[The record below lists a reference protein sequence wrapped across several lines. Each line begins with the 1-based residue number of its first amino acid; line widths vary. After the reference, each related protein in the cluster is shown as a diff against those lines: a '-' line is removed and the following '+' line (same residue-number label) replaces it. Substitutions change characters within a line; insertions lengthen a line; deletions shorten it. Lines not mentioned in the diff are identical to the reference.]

1 MTHKNYAFLIPKTR
15 PRINLFPR
23 FVIQHSDIDLAHI
36 PLIGELH
43 SRSLHQV
50 GLLLVSILV
59 TLSVSLHYFSK
70 LLDIYV
76 TLRFNR
82 DRK

>member
-50 GLLLVSILV
+50 GLFISFNFGNTVGVI
-59 TLSVSLHYFSK
+59 TLFSLFCISLFLK
-70 LLDIYV
+70 TI
-76 TLRFNR
+76 
-82 DRK
+82 